1 MHRICHIE
9 GLKIEEKGSVVV
21 SHSQRC
27 SILILKRELS
37 GYQGANVGAQAPI
50 VPPPVHV
57 PGRGGNSH
65 Y

>member
-1 MHRICHIE
+1 MDRICHME
-9 GLKIEEKGSVVV
+9 GFKIEEKGSVVV
-21 SHSQRC
+21 SHPQRC
-27 SILILKRELS
+27 SIHILKRALS
-37 GYQGANVGAQAPI
+37 GYQGANVGVQAPI